1 MDEEELMLLF
11 LFILLCHR
19 FNIMLTRLR
28 KPGRG
33 RGFRLVCPHHFTAI
47 FRPREK
53 HVYSVVPG

>member
-28 KPGRG
+28 KGRG
-33 RGFRLVCPHHFTAI
+33 HGFRLVCPHHFIAI